1 MVSWV
6 SSSVRSARFCI
17 TSWPSGWEES
27 RYKCSRPVRQLR
39 LHRLRPLANSGIASP
54 LRTELHV
61 MSQPL
66 GSHYLDEARRQFR
79 GYKRLAEGAIAQLKD
94 EELFIT
100 LDPEANSI
108 AVIMQHIA
116 GNMRSRFTDFLTT
129 DGEKPDRPRHQEF
142 EMNADATRAHVTRQW
157 EEGWACIF
165 SAIEALKPEDVMRTV
180 TIRGTA
186 HRSASPQ
193 PPSGALCLS
202 HRADRTS

>member
-61 MSQPL
+61 MSQLL

-94 EELFIT
+94 DELITT
-100 LDPEANSI
+100 LDPEATSI
-108 AVIMQHIA
+108 AVLMQPTA
-116 GNMRSRFTDFLTT
+116 GSA
-129 DGEKPDRPRHQEF
+129 RPR
-142 EMNADATRAHVTRQW
+142 
-157 EEGWACIF
+157 I
-165 SAIEALKPEDVMRTV
+165 
-180 TIRGTA
+180 TA
-186 HRSASPQ
+186 SLHTA
-193 PPSGALCLS
+193 G
-202 HRADRTS
+202 

>member
-27 RYKCSRPVRQLR
+27 RYKCSRQVRQLR

-79 GYKRLAEGAIAQLKD
+79 GYKRLAEGAIEQLKD
-94 EELFIT
+94 EEIFTT

-108 AVIMQHIA
+108 AVVLK
-116 GNMRSRFTDFLTT
+116 NMVGKQSSRFSVLIT
-129 DGEKPDRPRHQEF
+129 K
-142 EMNADATRAHVTRQW
+142 
-157 EEGWACIF
+157 
-165 SAIEALKPEDVMRTV
+165 DVV
-180 TIRGTA
+180 E
-186 HRSASPQ
+186 
-193 PPSGALCLS
+193 
-202 HRADRTS
+202 